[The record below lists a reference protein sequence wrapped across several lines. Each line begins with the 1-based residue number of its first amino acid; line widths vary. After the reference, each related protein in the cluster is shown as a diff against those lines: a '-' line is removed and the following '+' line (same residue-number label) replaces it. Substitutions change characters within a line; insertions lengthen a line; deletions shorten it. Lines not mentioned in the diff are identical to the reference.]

1 MAQAAD
7 RGTGFRAS
15 ATVPAVLPPATIRRK
30 TALSS
35 FAHAIDPVRRRLDR
49 LFPGL
54 PDAIGLARHRTAVR
68 TVRARHEIAREGET
82 PATVQAL
89 GSGWAAFTR
98 HFPDGRR
105 QIQHLLVPGD
115 LLSLDRRW
123 PMFTTVQALTPVTL
137 IELERPFS
145 PAGTMFDEAMRRS
158 AAFTFQH
165 LLNATARLGRQSA
178 IERFAHL
185 LLELRDRLAAVEIG
199 GDTRFELPLTQEVLA
214 DTLGL
219 TSVHVNRTLQA
230 MRQQK
235 LLQLHG
241 REVELLQLDAMRAL
255 ADYQPVIDG

>member
-1 MAQAAD
+1 MANAAD
-7 RGTGFRAS
+7 RQI
-15 ATVPAVLPPATIRRK
+15 PAVPGEAAPAVTTSVPGRR
-30 TALSS
+30 TGRPL
-35 FAHAIDPVRRRLDR
+35 FAHAVDPIRRRLDR

-68 TVRARHEIAREGET
+68 SIRARHEIVREGET
-82 PATVQAL
+82 PVMVQAI

-115 LLSLDRRW
+115 LLCLDRRW
-123 PMFTTVQALTPVTL
+123 PMFSTVQALTPVTL
-137 IELERPFS
+137 VELERPFS
-145 PAGTMFDEAMRRS
+145 PAGTMFDEAIRRS
-158 AAFTFQH
+158 AALTFQH

-185 LLELRDRLAAVEIG
+185 LLELRDRLAAVELG
-199 GDTRFELPLTQEVLA
+199 NDTHFEMPLTQEVLA

-230 MRQQK
+230 MRHQHMI
-235 LLQLHG
+235 QLHG
-241 REVELLQLDAMRAL
+241 REVELLQADALVVL
-255 ADYQPVIDG
+255 ADYQPVVAV